1 MSVWVFQERKRR
13 KRGRLVD
20 VITEDMQRDDVTGG
34 DRDRVR
40 FPPCSL
46 PFPAL
51 SCPAG
56 GPYL

>member
-1 MSVWVFQERKRR
+1 M
-13 KRGRLVD
+13 D

-51 SCPAG
+51 QAVLTCSKCCSSVCFCW
-56 GPYL
+56 Y

>member
-1 MSVWVFQERKRR
+1 M
-13 KRGRLVD
+13 D